1 MRSISREYPGRSTA
15 CSLTCDLDA
24 DVASIRDDAPM
35 GTRNWLWG
43 LGALVV
49 WAAIFFAFLLIAIPR
64 H

>member
-1 MRSISREYPGRSTA
+1 
-15 CSLTCDLDA
+15 
-24 DVASIRDDAPM
+24 M

-43 LGALVV
+43 LIALVV

>member
-1 MRSISREYPGRSTA
+1 VT
-15 CSLTCDLDA
+15 TK
-24 DVASIRDDAPM
+24 VRDDAPM

-49 WAAIFFAFLLIAIPR
+49 WAAIFFAFLLTAIPR